1 MKQPIYNS
9 RDREFMRMFSE
20 SFYAKRML
28 LAIEVLKL
36 RREVDKALLPIVRKI
51 DKFIRGVI

>member
-9 RDREFMRMFSE
+9 RDREFMRMFPE
-20 SFYAKRML
+20 SLYAKRMQ

-36 RREVDKALLPIVRKI
+36 RREVDTALLPIIRKI
-51 DKFIRGVI
+51 NNFIRG